1 MSAPLRILHLG
12 KYYPPAKGGIER
24 FLADLVTAQ
33 RAAGDEVSV
42 LVHQHDTA
50 AREDPPWLT
59 RCPVWLRLIFAPIS
73 PGYANALARAI
84 ERSQP
89 ALLVL
94 HMPNLSVFWALLVRR
109 ARRLPWIVHW
119 HADVEPSRHRLGLRL
134 AYPFYRVFE
143 RAVLERADAIIVTSQ
158 AYLDASV
165 PLGPWRRKCH
175 VIPLGVDASRL
186 PDPATVQSPGEG
198 MWQPGML
205 RVLFVGRL
213 TYYKGLETLVAAAA
227 GAPDAEVLI
236 AGDGEERG
244 RLERAIRLAGVG
256 NRVRLLGEVD
266 DGTLPALLASCH
278 VFALPSKERTEA
290 FGVALLEAMRYARP
304 LIVSRLAGSGVLEVA
319 RDGDNAI
326 LIPHD
331 DVDAW
336 RRALALAA
344 SSPNRL
350 RALGERGAARFAR
363 EYDVRVVAA
372 RIRRI
377 LTLSHVAAYMDHD
390 NPSQLPID
398 VVAESRRARAGEYL
412 IVIPALNEAATV
424 AGVVRKAR
432 AQSGANVV
440 VVDDG
445 SDDETR
451 AAAVAAGAI
460 VLRAPLWQ
468 GAWGAIQTGIR
479 YAIRHGYAGVVT
491 LDADG
496 QHEPQH
502 LPRLIAASVSA
513 DVVIAACTSRGSPAR
528 HLAWSYFRL
537 LTGLDIDD
545 LTSGFRYYNARACR
559 LLAGEEA
566 TLLDYQD
573 IGVLLLLR
581 RSGLRVAEMQVPM
594 NPRTTGKSRVFFSWW
609 SVTLY
614 MAETSLLCLA
624 RWGRPGGHAR

>member
-1 MSAPLRILHLG
+1 MSAPLRVLHLG

-24 FLADLVTAQ
+24 FLADLVAAQ
-33 RAAGDEVSV
+33 RAAGDEATV
-42 LVHQHDTA
+42 LVHEHDALT
-50 AREDPPWLT
+50 REDPAWLV
-59 RCPVWLRLIFAPIS
+59 RCPVWVKLIFAPIS
-73 PGYANALARAI
+73 PGFGRALSRALAHFRPSI
-84 ERSQP
+84 
-89 ALLVL
+89 LYL
-94 HMPNLSVFWALLVRR
+94 HMPNVSVFWALLVRP

-119 HADVEPSRHRLGLRL
+119 HADVEPSRYKLGLRL

-143 RAVLERADAIIVTSQ
+143 RAVLERADAIIVTSKS
-158 AYLDASV
+158 YLDASA

-175 VIPLGVDASRL
+175 VIPLGVDAGRL
-186 PDPATVQSPGEG
+186 PDASAVRSRGDPFWRPGS
-198 MWQPGML
+198 L

-227 GAPDAEVLI
+227 GTPEAEVLV

-244 RLERAIRLAGVG
+244 RIERTIQRASVG
-256 NRVRLLGEVD
+256 DRVRLLGEVD
-266 DGTLPALLASCH
+266 DDTLAALLASCH

-290 FGVALLEAMRYARP
+290 FGVSLLEAMRYGKP

-319 RDGDNAI
+319 QDGENAI
-326 LIPHD
+326 LVPPD
-331 DVDAW
+331 DIDAW

-344 SSPNRL
+344 TSPNRL
-350 RALGERGAARFAR
+350 RALGERGAARFLR

-372 RIRRI
+372 SIRRI
-377 LTLSHVAAYMDHD
+377 LALSHVAAYSDAD
-390 NPSQLPID
+390 NPTQLPID
-398 VVAESRRARAGEYL
+398 VVAESRRARAGQYL
-412 IVIPALNEAATV
+412 IVIPALNEAATI
-424 AGVVRKAR
+424 GEVVRTAR
-432 AQSGANVV
+432 SQSGAHVV

-451 AAAVAAGAI
+451 ATATAAGAV

-468 GAWGAIQTGIR
+468 GAWGAMQTGIR
-479 YAIRHGYAGVVT
+479 YAIRHGYAGVAT

-496 QHEPQH
+496 QHEPQY
-502 LPRLIAASVSA
+502 LPRLIAASASA
-513 DVVIAACTSRGSPAR
+513 DVVIAACPSRGSFAR
-528 HLAWSYFRL
+528 HLAWGYFRL
-537 LTGLDIDD
+537 LTGFDIDD

-559 LLAGEEA
+559 LLASEEA

-609 SVTLY
+609 SVALY

-624 RWGRPGGHAR
+624 RWGRPKRHAP